1 MRKMWLKDG
10 GGKSSTSP
18 LGVKRG
24 GREGG
29 GGDGQQ
35 SGCGKGVGGAGE
47 ERHR

>member
-1 MRKMWLKDG
+1 M
-10 GGKSSTSP
+10 P
-18 LGVKRG
+18 KRWG
-24 GREGG
+24 REEQRERTWSEKRREGG